1 MFDLGI
7 IGGGPAGYSAAER
20 AAVYGL
26 KVVIFEKSEWGGVC
40 LNCGCIPTKAMLYS
54 AKLLE
59 NIKEANKYGISVE
72 NVSYD
77 YAKII
82 LRKNKIVRKLNAGI
96 RAKLNHENIQM
107 VQGEVYINGE
117 DNDIFSLT
125 ANGQQYECCN
135 LLICT
140 GSHNVFP
147 PIKGINPETVWSSTE
162 ALDAKD
168 LPSDIVIIGGGVIG
182 IELAAFFN
190 AFDVKVTIIEML
202 DEILGNMDR
211 QISALLRQEFTKK
224 GIRFFLNS
232 KVLEKNGNEILFE
245 NEGQFH
251 SISAG
256 KVLLSVGR
264 KPNISGFGLENL
276 PVEILNGGIKINN
289 HCQTSLDHVF
299 AAGDVTGFS
308 MLAHTA
314 VMEAEIAVD
323 YICGKI
329 RETNYSLVPS
339 VVYTF
344 PEVASVGETEESLH
358 TKNQKFKITTLPMS
372 FSGRFV
378 AENEGK
384 NGLCKI
390 LSDENGKLLGIHLL
404 GNPASEL
411 ITTAA
416 LAIECGLSVNEWQS
430 CIFPHPTTS
439 EIFKETLFELIKNEK
454 YTNL

>member
-20 AAVYGL
+20 AAVNGL
-26 KVVIFEKSEWGGVC
+26 KVVIFEKSDWGGVC
-40 LNCGCIPTKAMLYS
+40 LNSGCIPTKTLLYS

-59 NIKEANKYGISVE
+59 NIKEANKYGISME
-72 NVSYD
+72 KVSFD

-82 LRKNKIVRKLNAGI
+82 SRKNKIVRKLNAGI
-96 RAKLNHENIQM
+96 RTKLNHDNIQM
-107 VQGEVYINGE
+107 VQAEAYINGRKE
-117 DNDIFSLT
+117 NNFLLT
-125 ANGQQYECCN
+125 ANDQQYECHH

-147 PIKGINPETVWSSTE
+147 PIKGLNPEDVWTSTE
-162 ALDAKD
+162 ALEAKE

-190 AFDVKVTIIEML
+190 AFGVEVTIIEML

-211 QISALLRQEFTKK
+211 QISTFLRQELTKK
-224 GIRFFLNS
+224 GIHFFLNS

-245 NEGQFH
+245 NEGQLH
-251 SISAG
+251 SISAE

-264 KPNISGFGLENL
+264 KPNIAGFGLENL
-276 PVEILNGGIKINN
+276 PVELLNGGIKVDS
-289 HCQTSLDHVF
+289 HCQTSVAHAF

-314 VMEAEIAVD
+314 VKEAEIVVD
-323 YICGKI
+323 NICGKI
-329 RETNYSLVPS
+329 CETDYSVVPS

-344 PEVASVGETEESLH
+344 PEVASVGETEESLQG
-358 TKNQKFKITTLPMS
+358 KNQKFIISTLPMS

-384 NGLCKI
+384 NGFCKI
-390 LSDENGKLLGIHLL
+390 LSDENGKLLGIHLV

-416 LAIECGLSVNEWQS
+416 LAIECGLTAEQWQS
-430 CIFPHPTTS
+430 CIFPHPTVS
-439 EIFKETLFELIKNEK
+439 EIFKETLFELIKNGK
-454 YTNL
+454 T